1 MTSLTVPHADAPT
14 LQQRTRLRRSSL
26 TAAAALLLLLAGGV
40 LSLVSGSV
48 SVAIAD
54 VVTALVAPT
63 DSVAGNIVWNLR
75 LPRMLL
81 AGLVGASLAV
91 SGVLLQGVMRNPL
104 AAPDVIGVTAG
115 AALAATIV
123 LLATTGLPGYLP
135 VCAFGGAMLAA
146 LLVYGISWQPGR
158 GTSAMRMVL
167 GGVAVGLMLGAVT
180 NFLMVVFSDRVQSVV
195 LWMTGS
201 LQDASWNKLNLIV
214 PYAIGGLLAS
224 VMLVRPL
231 DTLQLGEEAAASLG
245 VHVERSRLLAAATA
259 AMLAGA
265 AICVTGLIGFVGLM
279 VPHLMRLLV
288 GHRHAVLL
296 PLAALGGAV
305 LMVWAD
311 LVARTVVAPTE
322 LPVGVLTALL
332 GGPYFVFL
340 LYRRKLT

>member
-1 MTSLTVPHADAPT
+1 MTSLSVPQTGTSAPV
-14 LQQRTRLRRSSL
+14 RRAQPRRGRL
-26 TAAAALLLLLAGGV
+26 TAAAAIFLLVAGGG

-48 SVAIAD
+48 NVAWSD
-54 VVTALVAPT
+54 VVRALVEQSDT
-63 DSVAGNIVWNLR
+63 VAANIVWNLR

-91 SGVLLQGVMRNPL
+91 SGVVLQGVMRNPL
-104 AAPDVIGVTAG
+104 ASPDVIGVTAG

-135 VCAFGGAMLAA
+135 VCAFGGALLSA
-146 LLVYGISWQPGR
+146 LLVYAISWQPGQ
-158 GTSAMRMVL
+158 GTSAIRMVL
-167 GGVAVGLMLGAVT
+167 AGVAVGLMLGAVT

-201 LQDASWNKLNLIV
+201 LQDASWGKLNLIL
-214 PYAIGGLLAS
+214 PYVLGGLLAS
-224 VMLVRPL
+224 VILVRPL

-245 VHVERSRLLAAATA
+245 IHVERSRMLAAATA

-265 AICVTGLIGFVGLM
+265 AICVTGLVGFVGLM

-311 LVARTVVAPTE
+311 LAARTVLAPTE
-322 LPVGVLTALL
+322 LPVGILTALL